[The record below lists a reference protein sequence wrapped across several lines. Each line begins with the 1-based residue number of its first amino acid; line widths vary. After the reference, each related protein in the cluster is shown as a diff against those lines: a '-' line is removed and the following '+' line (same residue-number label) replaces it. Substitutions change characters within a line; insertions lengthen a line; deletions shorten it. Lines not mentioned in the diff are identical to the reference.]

1 MQATRLCLLGA
12 ALALAVTC
20 ASALL
25 TPGETFPNLK
35 PGVVIKPNIT
45 TYTVSSQ
52 YVKARTWAAL
62 ATRSETW
69 QRWRKQDVCI
79 PSLQRRDILHKPF
92 LPRKG
97 PILVLFMH
105 LGNTAA
111 MSDCMQALNVRT
123 CPCGCLGAEF
133 QCQ

>member
-35 PGVVIKPNIT
+35 PGVVITPNIT

-52 YVKARTWAAL
+52 FVKARTWGSPRPSLRKPGSGGWSEATARRPAL
-62 ATRSETW
+62 ALT
-69 QRWRKQDVCI
+69 
-79 PSLQRRDILHKPF
+79 
-92 LPRKG
+92 
-97 PILVLFMH
+97 
-105 LGNTAA
+105 
-111 MSDCMQALNVRT
+111 
-123 CPCGCLGAEF
+123 
-133 QCQ
+133 